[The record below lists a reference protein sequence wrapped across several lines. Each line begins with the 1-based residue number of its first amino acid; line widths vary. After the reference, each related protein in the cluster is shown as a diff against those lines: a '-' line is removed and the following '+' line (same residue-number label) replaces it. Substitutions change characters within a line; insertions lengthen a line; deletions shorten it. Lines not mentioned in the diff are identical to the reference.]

1 MPYLPEHSF
10 NLIKEF
16 AGIHPAKYHQKK
28 IATMIDDSVEYFED
42 LLWNLPLASE
52 YPIPPIYKIIFWE
65 EWLEKRLA
73 YRGNAYD
80 GPLLAEAHHLFD
92 TVAVNIESL
101 RIDYSWKIY
110 LISIDKMYNKST
122 PDLVWLKLTARVDP
136 PGYVNSSHT
145 TARDSCYDTT
155 IDELQEFCEVNK
167 IPKYE
172 YANLTKPEIISLILK
187 YPFE

>member
-1 MPYLPEHSF
+1 MPYLPEPCFH
-10 NLIKEF
+10 LIKAY

-42 LLWNLPLASE
+42 CLWGGHVDC
-52 YPIPPIYKIIFWE
+52 PIPPIYKIIFWE

-80 GPLLAEAHHLFD
+80 GPLLAEAHHLYD
-92 TVAVNIESL
+92 TVAGTIERL
-101 RIDYSWKIY
+101 RINYSWQIY
-110 LISIDKMYNKST
+110 LISIDKMHNKSP
-122 PDLVWLKLTARVDP
+122 PDLVWLKLTASVDP

-155 IDELQEFCEVNK
+155 ITELQEFCEVNE
-167 IPKYE
+167 IPKSA
-172 YANLTKPEIISLILK
+172 YANLTKPEMISLILK
-187 YPFE
+187 YPFG